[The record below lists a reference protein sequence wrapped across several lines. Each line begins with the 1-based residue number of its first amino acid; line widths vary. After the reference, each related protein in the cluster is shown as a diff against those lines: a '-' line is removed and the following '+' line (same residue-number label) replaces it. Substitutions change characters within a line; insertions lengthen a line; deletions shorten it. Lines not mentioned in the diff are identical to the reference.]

1 MPKTGG
7 TSLCA
12 ILKEL
17 VHGSGQTYVGL
28 KASAISTLTPSV
40 ILQAIQSRQGGAG
53 GIGGHATVLTGEFDW
68 SIERLLRSMGRGYQ
82 LRPIVLMRDPILRA
96 ASQYQ
101 HHVRMRRLG
110 RSPSEMERVFDRV
123 QCSQQTKGEE
133 SCRQLQNPS
142 RCAGAG
148 WCGIFQNAQADA
160 LAGAAFLSPAE
171 RVALRRSSSTLLSA
185 AERNLR
191 AAAFVGVTEAIGE
204 SVCLLL
210 ASFGWAPT
218 TRRACCTDEN
228 CPIQQR
234 GNGGEVVQC
243 GVLQPHGT
251 QFGEWPRRCELP
263 RLVPEEWRRRWF
275 TRQQS
280 EHPTR
285 DSCQQ

>member
-1 MPKTGG
+1 
-7 TSLCA
+7 
-12 ILKEL
+12 
-17 VHGSGQTYVGL
+17 
-28 KASAISTLTPSV
+28 
-40 ILQAIQSRQGGAG
+40 
-53 GIGGHATVLTGEFDW
+53 
-68 SIERLLRSMGRGYQ
+68 MGRGYQ

-101 HHVRMRRLG
+101 HHLRMRRLG
-110 RSPSEMERVFDRV
+110 RSPSEMERVFDRAM
-123 QCSQQTKGEE
+123 CSQQTKGEE